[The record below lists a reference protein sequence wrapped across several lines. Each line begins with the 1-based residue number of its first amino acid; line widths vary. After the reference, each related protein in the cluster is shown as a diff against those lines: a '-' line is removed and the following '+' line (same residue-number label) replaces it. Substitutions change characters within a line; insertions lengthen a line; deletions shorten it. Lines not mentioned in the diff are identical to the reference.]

1 MFLSI
6 TIHLECLTCGR
17 VPGGIAGHFDK
28 QTQFTS
34 TMETS
39 ETNKAVSRKAD
50 DRTTINHR
58 TFGQEIVGRDINDRQ
73 SLDQK
78 IVAGDLG
85 DRQIIEQKTVG
96 RNLSDRRI
104 IVQEDI
110 NREILGCKPVG
121 SWKTTDGRKADDRPA
136 VASEEE
142 QYLKR
147 YRHCRRLIEGDGR
160 FVGMTDEEKDA
171 YAQRLATPEYL
182 DLTCDWAFKYLFQ
195 KHPELLVRLL
205 NDILQEDII
214 SVEFRNT
221 ELTDISP
228 YDKRILFDLLCR
240 TPGGTILVEMQKV
253 SRSDQR
259 DRLLF
264 YGSRLVTRQVKRGDE
279 KYVLTPVK
287 VICIMNYE
295 DNHPNSPEEKILYHY
310 SLREV
315 ETAEPFGDRM
325 SFYLLELPR
334 IMRYTDEYDSP
345 VAAWCRIFR
354 NFAIFAKSRSEKD
367 ARFSKL
373 ERAMRVSGLD
383 DKEIEDYFS
392 DMMTEKEM
400 RPYIE
405 GARQQGYR
413 KGFKAGAEQGMAE
426 GIEKTIEKVAK
437 SLLSLGVP
445 VEQIGIATGLS
456 SERIEALR

>member
-1 MFLSI
+1 M
-6 TIHLECLTCGR
+6 R
-17 VPGGIAGHFDK
+17 
-28 QTQFTS
+28 
-34 TMETS
+34 TS
-39 ETNKAVSRKAD
+39 ERKCAVRRKAD
-50 DRTTINHR
+50 DQTTINQETIEQR
-58 TFGQEIVGRDINDRQ
+58 SIDQGTFEQGIIEREAMDHEIVGRDLNGQ
-73 SLDQK
+73 H
-78 IVAGDLG
+78 A
-85 DRQIIEQKTVG
+85 IEQEEV
-96 RNLSDRRI
+96 
-104 IVQEDI
+104 I
-110 NREILGCKPVG
+110 NKE
-121 SWKTTDGRKADDRPA
+121 TTDCKATEKTAGSPA
-136 VASEEE
+136 TVSEEE

-147 YRHCRRLIEGDGR
+147 YRHCCRLIENDVR

-195 KHPELLVRLL
+195 SHPDLLVRLL
-205 NDILQEDII
+205 NDILQEDIM

-221 ELTDISP
+221 ELTEMSSQ
-228 YDKRILFDLLCR
+228 DKRIFFDLLCR
-240 TPGGTILVEMQKV
+240 TPGGTILVEMQKA
-253 SRSDQR
+253 SRFDQR

-279 KYVLTPVK
+279 EYVLAPVK

-295 DNHPNSPEEKILYHY
+295 DEHPNSPEGKILYHY
-310 SLREV
+310 RLREI

-367 ARFSKL
+367 AEFERL

-383 DKEIEDYFS
+383 DQEIDNYFS

-400 RPYIE
+400 HPYIK
-405 GARQQGYR
+405 GAEQQGYR
-413 KGFKAGAEQGMAE
+413 KGFKAGVEQGTAE
-426 GIEKTIEKVAK
+426 GVEKGIEKGIEKVAK
-437 SLLSLGVP
+437 SMLSLGIP

-456 SERIEALR
+456 PERIETLRQD

>member
-1 MFLSI
+1 M
-6 TIHLECLTCGR
+6 R
-17 VPGGIAGHFDK
+17 
-28 QTQFTS
+28 
-34 TMETS
+34 TS
-39 ETNKAVSRKAD
+39 ERKCAVRRKAD
-50 DRTTINHR
+50 DQTTINQETIEQR
-58 TFGQEIVGRDINDRQ
+58 SIDQGTFEQGIIEREAMDHEIVGRDLNGQ
-73 SLDQK
+73 H
-78 IVAGDLG
+78 A
-85 DRQIIEQKTVG
+85 IEQEEV
-96 RNLSDRRI
+96 
-104 IVQEDI
+104 I
-110 NREILGCKPVG
+110 NKE
-121 SWKTTDGRKADDRPA
+121 TTDCKATEKTAGSPA
-136 VASEEE
+136 TVSEEE

-147 YRHCRRLIEGDGR
+147 YRHCCRLIENDVR

-195 KHPELLVRLL
+195 SHPDLLVRLL
-205 NDILQEDII
+205 NDILQEDIT

-221 ELTDISP
+221 ELTEMSSQ
-228 YDKRILFDLLCR
+228 DKRIFFDLLCR
-240 TPGGTILVEMQKV
+240 TPGGTILVEMQKA
-253 SRSDQR
+253 SRFDQR

-279 KYVLTPVK
+279 EYVLAPVK

-295 DNHPNSPEEKILYHY
+295 DEHPNSPEGKILYHY
-310 SLREV
+310 RLREI

-345 VAAWCRIFR
+345 VAGWCRIFR

-367 ARFSKL
+367 AEFERL

-383 DKEIEDYFS
+383 DQEIDNYFS

-400 RPYIE
+400 HPYIK
-405 GARQQGYR
+405 GAEQQGYR
-413 KGFKAGAEQGMAE
+413 KGFKAGVEQGTAE
-426 GIEKTIEKVAK
+426 GVEKGIEKGIEKVAK
-437 SLLSLGVP
+437 SMLSLGIP

-456 SERIEALR
+456 PERIETLRQD

>member
-1 MFLSI
+1 
-6 TIHLECLTCGR
+6 
-17 VPGGIAGHFDK
+17 
-28 QTQFTS
+28 
-34 TMETS
+34 METS
-39 ETNKAVSRKAD
+39 ERNEAVRRKAD
-50 DRTTINHR
+50 DQTTINQETIEQR
-58 TFGQEIVGRDINDRQ
+58 SIDQGTFEQGIIEREAMDHEIVGRDLNGQ
-73 SLDQK
+73 H
-78 IVAGDLG
+78 A
-85 DRQIIEQKTVG
+85 IEQEEV
-96 RNLSDRRI
+96 
-104 IVQEDI
+104 I
-110 NREILGCKPVG
+110 NKE
-121 SWKTTDGRKADDRPA
+121 TTDCKATEKTAGSPA
-136 VASEEE
+136 TVSEEE

-147 YRHCRRLIEGDGR
+147 YRHCCRLIENDVR

-195 KHPELLVRLL
+195 SHPDLLVRLL
-205 NDILQEDII
+205 NDILQEDIT

-221 ELTDISP
+221 ELTEMSSQ
-228 YDKRILFDLLCR
+228 DKRIFFDLLCR
-240 TPGGTILVEMQKV
+240 TPGGTILVEMQKA
-253 SRSDQR
+253 SRFDQR

-279 KYVLTPVK
+279 EYVLAPVK

-295 DNHPNSPEEKILYHY
+295 DEHPNSPEGKILYHY
-310 SLREV
+310 RLREI

-367 ARFSKL
+367 AEFERL

-383 DKEIEDYFS
+383 DQEIDNYFS

-400 RPYIE
+400 HPYIK
-405 GARQQGYR
+405 GAEQQGYR
-413 KGFKAGAEQGMAE
+413 KGFKAGVEQGTAE
-426 GIEKTIEKVAK
+426 GVEKGIEKGIEKVAK
-437 SLLSLGVP
+437 SMLSLGIP

-456 SERIEALR
+456 PERIETLRQD

>member
-1 MFLSI
+1 M
-6 TIHLECLTCGR
+6 R
-17 VPGGIAGHFDK
+17 
-28 QTQFTS
+28 
-34 TMETS
+34 TS
-39 ETNKAVSRKAD
+39 ERNEAVRRKAD
-50 DRTTINHR
+50 DQTTINQE
-58 TFGQEIVGRDINDRQ
+58 TIEQEIVGRDLI
-73 SLDQK
+73 DQ
-78 IVAGDLG
+78 
-85 DRQIIEQKTVG
+85 QIIEQKTVG

-104 IVQEDI
+104 IGQEDV
-110 NREILGCKPVG
+110 NRETSGCKSVG
-121 SWKTTDGRKADDRPA
+121 SCKTTGGSKSVDCPDA
-136 VASEEE
+136 ASEEE

-182 DLTCDWAFKYLFQ
+182 DLTCDWAFKYLFHN
-195 KHPELLVRLL
+195 HPDLLVRLL
-205 NDILQEDII
+205 NDILQEDIT

-221 ELTDISP
+221 ELTEMSSQ
-228 YDKRILFDLLCR
+228 DKRILFDLLCR
-240 TPGGTILVEMQKV
+240 TPGGTILVEMQRA
-253 SRSDQR
+253 SRLDQR

-279 KYVLTPVK
+279 KYVLAPVK

-295 DNHPNSPEEKILYHY
+295 DDHPDSPVEKILYHY
-310 SLREV
+310 RLREV
-315 ETAEPFGDRM
+315 ETAELFGDRM

-367 ARFSKL
+367 AEFERL

-383 DKEIEDYFS
+383 DQEIDNYFS

-405 GARQQGYR
+405 GAEYQGYR
-413 KGFKAGAEQGMAE
+413 KGFKAGVEQGTAE
-426 GIEKTIEKVAK
+426 GVEKGIEKGMEKGIEKVAK
-437 SLLSLGVP
+437 SMLSLGIP

-456 SERIEALR
+456 QERIEALRHA

>member
-1 MFLSI
+1 M
-6 TIHLECLTCGR
+6 
-17 VPGGIAGHFDK
+17 D
-28 QTQFTS
+28 
-34 TMETS
+34 TS
-39 ETNKAVSRKAD
+39 ERDEAVRRKAD
-50 DRTTINHR
+50 DQTTINQG
-58 TFGQEIVGRDINDRQ
+58 TIGQRSIEQDTIELEAIDREIVGRDLNGKQ
-73 SLDQK
+73 SF
-78 IVAGDLG
+78 
-85 DRQIIEQKTVG
+85 EQEKVIDKDATDCKAAE
-96 RNLSDRRI
+96 NASD
-104 IVQEDI
+104 
-110 NREILGCKPVG
+110 C
-121 SWKTTDGRKADDRPA
+121 PA
-136 VASEEE
+136 AVSEEE

-195 KHPELLVRLL
+195 NHPDLLVWLL
-205 NDILQEDII
+205 NDILQEDIT

-221 ELTDISP
+221 ELTEVSP
-228 YDKRILFDLLCR
+228 QDKRVLFDLLCR
-240 TPGGTILVEMQKV
+240 TPGGTILVEMQRA
-253 SRSDQR
+253 SRLDQR
-259 DRLLF
+259 DRLLY

-279 KYVLTPVK
+279 KYVLAPVK

-295 DNHPNSPEEKILYHY
+295 DGHPNSPEGKILYHY

-345 VAAWCRIFR
+345 VAGWCRIFR
-354 NFAIFAKSRSEKD
+354 NFAIFAKSRSERD
-367 ARFSKL
+367 AGFERL

-383 DKEIEDYFS
+383 DKEIDNYFS

-405 GARQQGYR
+405 GAEYQGYR
-413 KGFKAGAEQGMAE
+413 KGFKAGVEQGTAE
-426 GIEKTIEKVAK
+426 GIEKGIEKGIEQGVEKVAK
-437 SLLSLGVP
+437 SLLALGIP

-456 SERIEALR
+456 SERIEALRQD

>member
-1 MFLSI
+1 M
-6 TIHLECLTCGR
+6 R
-17 VPGGIAGHFDK
+17 
-28 QTQFTS
+28 
-34 TMETS
+34 TS
-39 ETNKAVSRKAD
+39 ERKCAVRRKAD
-50 DRTTINHR
+50 DQTTINQETIEHEGVNQA
-58 TFGQEIVGRDINDRQ
+58 TVDGQE
-73 SLDQK
+73 
-78 IVAGDLG
+78 A
-85 DRQIIEQKTVG
+85 
-96 RNLSDRRI
+96 
-104 IVQEDI
+104 
-110 NREILGCKPVG
+110 
-121 SWKTTDGRKADDRPA
+121 ADCPDA
-136 VASEEE
+136 ASEEE

-147 YRHCRRLIEGDGR
+147 YRHCRRLIENDGR

-195 KHPELLVRLL
+195 NHPELLVRLL
-205 NDILQEDII
+205 NDILQEDIM

-221 ELTDISP
+221 ELTEISP
-228 YDKRILFDLLCR
+228 QDKRILFDLLCR
-240 TPGGTILVEMQKV
+240 TPGGTILVEMQKA
-253 SRSDQR
+253 SRFDQR

-279 KYVLTPVK
+279 EYVLAPVK

-295 DNHPNSPEEKILYHY
+295 DEHPNSPEGKILYHY
-310 SLREV
+310 RLREI

-367 ARFSKL
+367 AEFERL

-383 DKEIEDYFS
+383 DKEIDNYFS

-400 RPYIE
+400 RPYIK
-405 GARQQGYR
+405 GAEQQGYR
-413 KGFKAGAEQGMAE
+413 KGFKEGSEQGKAE
-426 GIEKTIEKVAK
+426 VAK
-437 SLLSLGVP
+437 SLLSLGLP
-445 VEQIGIATGLS
+445 TDQIKIATGLS
-456 SERIEALR
+456 SEQIEALR

>member
-1 MFLSI
+1 M
-6 TIHLECLTCGR
+6 R
-17 VPGGIAGHFDK
+17 
-28 QTQFTS
+28 
-34 TMETS
+34 TS
-39 ETNKAVSRKAD
+39 ERNEAVRRKAD
-50 DRTTINHR
+50 DQTTINQE
-58 TFGQEIVGRDINDRQ
+58 TIEQEIVGRDLI
-73 SLDQK
+73 DQ
-78 IVAGDLG
+78 
-85 DRQIIEQKTVG
+85 QIIEQKTVG

-104 IVQEDI
+104 IGQEDV
-110 NREILGCKPVG
+110 NRETSGCKSVG
-121 SWKTTDGRKADDRPA
+121 SCKTTGGSKSVDCPDA
-136 VASEEE
+136 ASEEE

-182 DLTCDWAFKYLFQ
+182 DLTCDWAFKYLFHN
-195 KHPELLVRLL
+195 HPDLLVRLL
-205 NDILQEDII
+205 NDILQEDIT

-221 ELTDISP
+221 ELTEMSSQ
-228 YDKRILFDLLCR
+228 DKRILFDLLCR
-240 TPGGTILVEMQKV
+240 TPGGTILVEMQRA
-253 SRSDQR
+253 SRLDQR

-279 KYVLTPVK
+279 KYVLAPVK

-295 DNHPNSPEEKILYHY
+295 DDHPDSPVEKILYHY
-310 SLREV
+310 RLREV
-315 ETAEPFGDRM
+315 ETAELFGDRM

-345 VAAWCRIFR
+345 VAGWCRIFR

-367 ARFSKL
+367 AEFERL

-383 DKEIEDYFS
+383 DKEIDNYFS

-405 GARQQGYR
+405 GAEYQGYR
-413 KGFKAGAEQGMAE
+413 KGFKAGVEQGTAE
-426 GIEKTIEKVAK
+426 GVEKGIEKGMEKGIEKVAK
-437 SLLSLGVP
+437 SMLSLGIP

-456 SERIEALR
+456 QERIEALRHA

>member
-1 MFLSI
+1 
-6 TIHLECLTCGR
+6 
-17 VPGGIAGHFDK
+17 
-28 QTQFTS
+28 
-34 TMETS
+34 METS
-39 ETNKAVSRKAD
+39 ERNEAVRRKAD
-50 DRTTINHR
+50 DQTTINQETINQETIEQR
-58 TFGQEIVGRDINDRQ
+58 SFDQGTFEQGIIEREAMDHEIVGRDLNGQQSFEQEEVINKDAT
-73 SLDQK
+73 D
-78 IVAGDLG
+78 
-85 DRQIIEQKTVG
+85 
-96 RNLSDRRI
+96 
-104 IVQEDI
+104 
-110 NREILGCKPVG
+110 CKAAE
-121 SWKTTDGRKADDRPA
+121 KAADCPA
-136 VASEEE
+136 ALSEEE

-195 KHPELLVRLL
+195 NHPELLVRLL
-205 NDILQEDII
+205 NDILQEDIT

-221 ELTDISP
+221 ELTDVSP
-228 YDKRILFDLLCR
+228 QDKRILFDLLCR
-240 TPGGTILVEMQKV
+240 TPGGTILVEMQRAL
-253 SRSDQR
+253 RSDQR

-279 KYVLTPVK
+279 EYALTPVK

-295 DNHPNSPEEKILYHY
+295 DGHPNSPAEKILYHY

-315 ETAEPFGDRM
+315 ETAEPFCDRI

-345 VAAWCRIFR
+345 VAGWCRIFR

-367 ARFSKL
+367 AGFERL

-383 DKEIEDYFS
+383 EKEIDNYFS

-413 KGFKAGAEQGMAE
+413 KGFEAGVEQGTAE
-426 GIEKTIEKVAK
+426 GVEKGIEKVAK
-437 SLLSLGVP
+437 SLLSLGIP

-456 SERIEALR
+456 IERIEALRQS